1 MISQR
6 PGDRLGKSDI
16 SPVGEVGFVAEHKM
30 GRIAIDEHAAR
41 IDHEEML
48 ALGVTVAAGDPH
60 AMRSRVATQAPA
72 PSARVPTE
80 DKVTA
85 SRIAEPSHMSSR
97 RSGDNRSH
105 GDTLRAPGV
114 TAGAGTCR

>member
-1 MISQR
+1 MVVSSFHPAGMLVR
-6 PGDRLGKSDI
+6 KCAPMKGRGAG
-16 SPVGEVGFVAEHKM
+16 VGVGA
-30 GRIAIDEHAAR
+30 
-41 IDHEEML
+41 EEML

-60 AMRSRVATQAPA
+60 AMRSRVARQAPA

-114 TAGAGTCR
+114 TAGAGT